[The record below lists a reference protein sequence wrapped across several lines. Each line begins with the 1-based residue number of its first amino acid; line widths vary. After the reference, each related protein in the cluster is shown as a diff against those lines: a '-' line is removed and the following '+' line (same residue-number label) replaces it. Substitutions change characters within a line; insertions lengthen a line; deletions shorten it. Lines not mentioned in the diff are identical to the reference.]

1 MNLADIPARRFIS
14 LVAVAFVVA
23 LVAFVVAPTD
33 YWTRATIADTALT
46 VSAALAVVG
55 SLLAWRR
62 APLPATRRS
71 WAWVAAGCAV
81 WLLGQLAWNVY
92 ELVLHD
98 RPPPYPSVA
107 DIGFLGMYLCLGGG
121 VANLLSGEPR
131 RRRDPELTLDLLL
144 VTYTMGAVAYV
155 FVTAGLLGAHAP
167 LAALLTSIAWAGGG
181 LALIWMILRE
191 MLERERYPVA
201 AAAPASLGL
210 AIIAA
215 VNVAYAGFALNNNF
229 PDANWMDFGWVLG
242 FLLTG
247 AAGALATLPPPA
259 TEPPAAQ
266 AATAAR
272 TIAVIVGLTGMIGL
286 AMAESLRG
294 QSSPLVATLV
304 AVGGV
309 ILAARIGYSIR
320 ADRRYAELLEREVT
334 RQTRTLMDSLAAA
347 GSAERNLRLVLEAV
361 PDAVVLLD
369 RDGHMLEFNPEAHHG
384 FPTPPDVSLVRSAFD
399 ALEPAA
405 AALVRENLAAAFRGE
420 IRRFEVPYRRDD
432 GTHGITA
439 MLYSP
444 MRDGNTVARVLA
456 LGRDVTDQRRAE
468 SQLQQAERLAA
479 LGQLVSGV
487 AHEINNPA
495 AIISGFA
502 QTMMLDE
509 MKADHREMIEMIYDE
524 AGRIGKITQN
534 LLAFARAGTPERAL
548 VDVNDV
554 VKRTLALRAYHLT
567 TLNIAVETVLASD
580 GPRVWANG
588 SQLQQLLLNLL
599 INGEQ
604 ALLAVEGPR
613 RIVIRTR
620 ATETEVL
627 LDVEDTG
634 PGVPPD
640 IRAKIFDPFFTT
652 KPEGTGT
659 GLGLSICYGIVRDHR
674 GRIWV
679 DPAPAAGAT
688 FHVTLPR
695 DPRAMLRE
703 EAAAPAATAAPRR
716 DDVTALIVDDEEGLR
731 NAAVRFLARCGIK
744 AEAVADGRE
753 ALSVL
758 ARRDF
763 DAIVSDVRMPG
774 MGGKELVRELAR
786 DRPELLER
794 LILSTG
800 DTLAPETSALLEQTG
815 VPVLVKPFDFE
826 RLEQLIRDVADG
838 RAGRR
843 PTASA

>member
-1 MNLADIPARRFIS
+1 MTLADIPARRFIA
-14 LVAVAFVVA
+14 LVAVTFAAA
-23 LVAFVVAPTD
+23 LVAFVTAPLQ
-33 YWTRATIADTALT
+33 YWTRATIADAALT
-46 VSAALAVVG
+46 AAAALAVFG
-55 SLLAWRR
+55 CTLAWRR

-71 WAWVAAGCAV
+71 WGWVAAGCAV
-81 WLLGQLAWNVY
+81 WLVGQLAWNVY
-92 ELVLHD
+92 EIGLRD
-98 RPPPYPSVA
+98 RPPPYPSLA
-107 DIGFLGMYLCLGGG
+107 DVGFLGMYLCLGGG

-144 VTYTMGAVAYV
+144 VTYTMGAAAYL
-155 FVTAGLLGAHAP
+155 FLTAGLLGAHAP
-167 LAALLTSIAWAGGG
+167 VPALLTSIGWAGGG
-181 LALIWMILRE
+181 LALVWMILRE

-210 AIIAA
+210 AIIAVTNVVYAALA
-215 VNVAYAGFALNNNF
+215 VHSDFPVASWVDFA
-229 PDANWMDFGWVLG
+229 WVTG

-247 AAGALATLPPPA
+247 VAGALATLPPPDV
-259 TEPPAAQ
+259 PPAAQ

-286 AMAESLRG
+286 AMTQSLRG
-294 QSSPLVATLV
+294 QASPRVAAHV

-347 GSAERNLRLVLEAV
+347 GAAERNLRLVLEAV

-369 RDGHMLEFNPEAHHG
+369 RDGRMVEFNPDAHQG
-384 FPTPPDVSLVRSAFD
+384 FPTPPEAAAARSAYD
-399 ALEPAA
+399 GLEPGP

-420 IRRFEVPYRRDD
+420 IRRFEVAYRRDD
-432 GTHGITA
+432 GSHGITA

-444 MRDGNTVARVLA
+444 MRDGTTVARVLA

-468 SQLQQAERLAA
+468 SQLAQAERLAA

-502 QTMMLDE
+502 QTMMLDK
-509 MKADHREMIEMIYDE
+509 MKTDHREMVEMIYDE

-554 VKRTLALRAYHLT
+554 VRRTLALRAYHLT
-567 TLNIAVETVLASD
+567 TLNVVVETVLAAD
-580 GPRVWANG
+580 NPRVWANG

-599 INGEQ
+599 INAEQ

-620 ATETEVL
+620 ATESEVF
-627 LDVEDTG
+627 LDVADTG

-652 KPEGTGT
+652 KPEGAGT

-679 DPAPAAGAT
+679 DPAPAAGAM

-695 DPRAMLRE
+695 DPRTAVRE
-703 EAAAPAATAAPRR
+703 EAPAPATAPARRR

-731 NAAVRFLARCGIK
+731 TAAVRFLARCGIK
-744 AEAVADGRE
+744 AEAVADGTE
-753 ALSVL
+753 ALRAL
-758 ARRDF
+758 ERADF

-774 MGGKELVRELAR
+774 MGGKELVRELSR

-815 VPVLVKPFDFE
+815 VPVLVKPFDFD

>member
-1 MNLADIPARRFIS
+1 MTLADIPARRFIS
-14 LVAVAFVVA
+14 VVAVAFATV
-23 LVAFVVAPTD
+23 LVAFVAAPPD
-33 YWTRATIADTALT
+33 YWTRAAIADTALT

-55 SLLAWRR
+55 GTLAWRH
-62 APLPATRRS
+62 APGPATRRS
-71 WAWVAAGCAV
+71 WGWVTAGCAV
-81 WLLGQLAWNVY
+81 WLVGQLAWNVY
-92 ELVLHD
+92 ELVMRD
-98 RPPPYPSVA
+98 RPPPYPSLA
-107 DIGFLGMYLCLGGG
+107 DIGFVGMYLCLGGG

-144 VTYTMGAVAYV
+144 VTYTMAAIAYL
-155 FVTAGLLGAHAP
+155 FVTAGLLGTRAP
-167 LAALLTSIAWAGGG
+167 LAALLTSVGWAGGG
-181 LALIWMILRE
+181 LALVWMILRE

-215 VNVAYAGFALNNNF
+215 TNVAYAALALRNNF
-229 PDANWMDFGWVLG
+229 PVANWADFGWVTG

-247 AAGALATLPPPA
+247 AAGALATLPPPPA
-259 TEPPAAQ
+259 EPHPAQ

-286 AMAESLRG
+286 AMAQSLRG
-294 QSSPLVATLV
+294 QSSPLVAALV

-334 RQTRTLMDSLAAA
+334 RQTSTLMDSLAAA
-347 GSAERNLRLVLEAV
+347 GAAERNLRLVLEAV
-361 PDAVVLLD
+361 PDSVVLLD
-369 RDGHMLEFNPEAHHG
+369 HDGRMVEFNPGGRG
-384 FPTPPDVSLVRSAFD
+384 FPASPDAGAARSAYD
-399 ALEPAA
+399 GLEPAA
-405 AALVRENLAAAFRGE
+405 TALVRENLAASFRGE
-420 IRRFEVPYRRDD
+420 IRRFEVSYRRADD
-432 GTHGITA
+432 SHGITA

-444 MRDGNTVARVLA
+444 MRDGNTVTRVLA

-534 LLAFARAGTPERAL
+534 LLAFARTGTPERAL
-548 VDVNDV
+548 VDINDV
-554 VKRTLALRAYHLT
+554 VRRTLALRAYHLT
-567 TLNIAVETVLASD
+567 TLNVAVETVLDPD

-599 INGEQ
+599 INAEQ
-604 ALLAVEGPR
+604 ALLATDGPR
-613 RIVIRTR
+613 RIVIRTH
-620 ATETEVL
+620 ATETEVV
-627 LDVEDTG
+627 LDVADTG
-634 PGVPPD
+634 PGVPSD
-640 IRAKIFDPFFTT
+640 IRTKIFDPFFTT

-679 DPAPAAGAT
+679 DPAPATGAT

-695 DPRAMLRE
+695 DPRSVMRE
-703 EAAAPAATAAPRR
+703 ETAAPAPAPTPRR
-716 DDVTALIVDDEEGLR
+716 DDITALIVDDEEGLR
-731 NAAVRFLARCGIK
+731 SAAVRFLARCGIK
-744 AEAVADGRE
+744 AQAVADGKE
-753 ALSVL
+753 ALVAL
-758 ARRDF
+758 QHGHF

-815 VPVLVKPFDFE
+815 VPVLVKPFDFD
-826 RLEQLIRDVADG
+826 RLEQLIRDVAD
-838 RAGRR
+838 R
-843 PTASA
+843 PPAHPAL